1 MTGYIS
7 GFLVYTL
14 AMIGV
19 IFIAFII
26 AKKSL
31 SFTSNKNKS
40 NFLKVENS
48 LNLEPRKNLYV
59 VKAGRE
65 KFLIASSGEGCQFI
79 SKLGEPKSSEFP
91 DNDSNHAGINKKT
104 FPDTD
109 IPMIDSLNIGAGKY
123 STRIF

>member
-1 MTGYIS
+1 MTGYIT

-40 NFLKVENS
+40 NFLKVENC

-65 KFLIASSGEGCQFI
+65 KFLIASSGEGCQLI
-79 SKLGEPKSSEFP
+79 SKLGDTKFSEFSSI
-91 DNDSNHAGINKKT
+91 DSNHAGINKKT
-104 FPDTD
+104 FSDTD
-109 IPMIDSLNIGAGKY
+109 IPMIDSLKTGAGKY